1 MKGLITVFFTILFVN
16 LSAQKHT
23 LYGYIKDKA
32 TGESLIGATVSLDDK
47 SNGTASNNY
56 GFYSITL
63 PAGKKRIKFSYVG
76 YQTLSKEIELHSET
90 NLSIELEFKDSKVEE
105 VIVTASKN
113 NKITN
118 NEIGSQLLSISAIK
132 QMPAVLGET
141 DLVKSLQLLPGIQST
156 NEGTTNLSVRGG
168 SFDQNL
174 FLLDDA
180 PVYNPSHALGF
191 FSVFNSDAIKS
202 VKVYKASFP
211 AQYGGRLSSIVDI
224 HMKEG
229 NNKQLDVSG
238 GVGLIASRLTLEGPL
253 IKDKASFIVSGRYSY
268 AGLTANGAGLLGQSL
283 RIGSLMDF
291 NADNEINFYDIN
303 AKVNYKIND
312 KNHLFLSAYTGSDHF
327 YYYAIDD
334 NSSMDWGNI
343 TGTARLN
350 HVFNSKLF
358 SNTMFIFSK
367 YNYSYIL
374 KDDARHFKWSSNLQ
388 EMDVKTDF
396 DYFLNP
402 ENHIKFGV
410 SAENHYY
417 SPGKVEPR
425 DETSITKPFTLDRQ
439 RAIIGT
445 AYLNNEQKISDKI
458 GLDYGLR
465 YSAFFL
471 LGESTVYSYSP
482 EMEKIDSV
490 KYAKGELVKFYQSLE
505 PRLSI
510 RYQLNGNSSVKLSWS
525 KTVQFQHLIGNSSVG
540 LPSDVWIPA
549 STSIKPQSAN
559 QIAIGYYRSFAENRY
574 EFSSEAYYRKMYN
587 VIDYRDNA
595 DLFLNPHVE
604 TQVLAGKGQS
614 YGLEFYLEKKN
625 SALTGWLSYTLSK
638 TSKQIEG
645 INNNNSYPANYDKR
659 HNLSLL
665 LNYKLSPSWSVSSIF
680 KFTSGGFATIP
691 EGTFNYYGAAFNYYT
706 ARNAYKL
713 PPYHRL
719 DLSFNYQSRKNE
731 HRKWK
736 TEWNFGV
743 YNVYDKKNI
752 FALFMKLDNYD
763 FRYSQGTKMYLYGI
777 TPFITFNFKF

>member
-1 MKGLITVFFTILFVN
+1 MKGLITVFFVILFVN

-23 LYGYIKDKA
+23 LFGYIKDKT
-32 TGESLIGATVSLDDK
+32 TGESLIGATISIEGR
-47 SNGTASNNY
+47 SIGTTSNNY
-56 GFYSITL
+56 GFYSLTIPL
-63 PAGKKRIKFSYVG
+63 GKQRIICSYIG
-76 YQTLSKEIELHSET
+76 YQLLIKEIELNSET
-90 NLSIELEFKDSKVEE
+90 SLNLELEAKDSKLEE
-105 VIVTASKN
+105 VVVTATKN
-113 NKITN
+113 NRIVN
-118 NEIGSQLLSISAIK
+118 NEMGSQSLSISAIK
-132 QMPAVLGET
+132 QMPSVMGES
-141 DLVKSLQLLPGIQST
+141 DLMKSLQLLPGIQAT
-156 NEGTTNLSVRGG
+156 NEGTTNLSIRGG

-229 NNKQLDVSG
+229 NNKQLSASG
-238 GVGLIASRLTLEGPL
+238 GIGLIASRLTLEGP
-253 IKDKASFIVSGRYSY
+253 IAKDKASFIVSGRYSY

-291 NADNEINFYDIN
+291 NANNEISFYDLN
-303 AKVNYKIND
+303 AKVNYKMND
-312 KNHLFLSAYTGSDHF
+312 KNHLFLSAYAGSDHF
-327 YYYAIDD
+327 FYYAIDD

-343 TGTARLN
+343 TGTARWN
-350 HVFNSKLF
+350 HVFNSRLF

-367 YNYSYIL
+367 YDYSYIL

-388 EMDVKTDF
+388 EMNIKTDF

-402 ENHIKFGV
+402 NNHIKFGV
-410 SAENHYY
+410 SAENHHY

-439 RAIIGT
+439 QAIIST

-458 GLDYGLR
+458 GIDYGLR

-482 EMEKIDSV
+482 EMEMTDSV
-490 KYAKGELVKFYQSLE
+490 NYSSGELVKFYHSLE
-505 PRLSI
+505 PRFSL
-510 RYQLNGNSSVKLSWS
+510 RYQLNRNSSVKISYS

-540 LPSDVWIPA
+540 LPSDVWVPA

-559 QIAIGYYRSFAENRY
+559 QFAVGYYRLFAENQY
-574 EFSSEAYYRKMYN
+574 EFSTEAYYRKMYN
-587 VIDYRDNA
+587 IIDYKDNA

-604 TQVLAGKGQS
+604 TQVLSGDGQS
-614 YGLEFYLEKKN
+614 YGMEFYLEKKMGRM
-625 SALTGWLSYTLSK
+625 TGWLSYTLSK
-638 TSKQIEG
+638 TTRQIDG
-645 INNNNSYPANYDKR
+645 INNNQSYPATYDKP
-659 HNLSLL
+659 HYLSLL
-665 LNYKLSPSWSVSSIF
+665 LNYKLSATWSASSIF

-706 ARNAYKL
+706 NRNGYEL
-713 PPYHRL
+713 PSYHRL
-719 DLSFNYQSRKNE
+719 DLSFNYRSRKNE

-736 TEWNFGV
+736 TEWNFGI
-743 YNVYDKKNI
+743 YNVYDRHNI
-752 FALFMKLDNYD
+752 FALFVRQENNNL
-763 FRYSQGTKMYLYGI
+763 YSSRGYKMYLYGI
-777 TPFITFNFKF
+777 TPFVTYNFKF